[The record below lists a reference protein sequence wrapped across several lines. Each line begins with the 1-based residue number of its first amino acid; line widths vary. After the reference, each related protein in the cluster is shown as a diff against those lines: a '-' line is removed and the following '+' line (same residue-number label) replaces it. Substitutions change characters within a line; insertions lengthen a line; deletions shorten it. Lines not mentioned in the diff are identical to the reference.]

1 MQNDLLQNLLI
12 PASVVI
18 GFVIG
23 LTFADIDLAPP
34 LPLRHRSVWTH
45 SPIVP
50 FGLSFFAGVHPL
62 MPWFLLG
69 FLPAYTLHLLADCFP
84 KRWYGAAKINLY
96 PLNGS
101 LNGAASFLVL
111 AGGAVASVWLWLPQV
126 TQLVGRWI

>member
-1 MQNDLLQNLLI
+1 MTEIIQNLLI
-12 PASVVI
+12 PASVII

-23 LTFADIDLAPP
+23 LSFADIDLAPP

-50 FGLSFFAGVHPL
+50 FAMSFFAYVHPL

-101 LNGAASFLVL
+101 LNGGASFLVL
-111 AGGAVASVWLWLPQV
+111 AGGAVASVWLWFPQV
-126 TQLVGRWI
+126 TALVGRWL